1 MCWGVDYLSSSEALL
16 RLEGRQCSAAPHA
29 NSLRSTGS
37 LFLEPHTSWDGVTVY
52 LVAHS
57 WAWISILFTL
67 GLPANYTLTFCIYS
81 WDWSVAVEVRILSRA
96 RIETE
101 VGIFTSA
108 YIFMM
113 LLQAIS
119 VILFCPWETPQ
130 WTNWISDGG
139 ELSDCLVL
147 LLLFFCFFKGSKN
160 ESVWKVSFLLSRR
173 NCYSE
178 YHNPESGDLHFNSFL
193 SHTER
198 SDNWNLNVFVFSKV
212 GD

>member
-1 MCWGVDYLSSSEALL
+1 MCRGVDYLSSPEVLL
-16 RLEGRQCSAAPHA
+16 PLEGRWCSASHSD
-29 NSLRSTGS
+29 SLRITGS
-37 LFLEPHTSWDGVTVY
+37 VFLEPHTSYDGVTVY

-67 GLPANYTLTFCIYS
+67 WLPANYALTFCIYS
-81 WDWSVAVEVRILSRA
+81 WDWSVAVEVGILSRA
-96 RIETE
+96 GIETE
-101 VGIFTSA
+101 VGIFTNA
-108 YIFMM
+108 YIFVM

-139 ELSDCLVL
+139 KLSDCLVL
-147 LLLFFCFFKGSKN
+147 FGFVFLKRSKN
-160 ESVWKVSFLLSRR
+160 ESVWKVSFLLSRG
-173 NCYSE
+173 NYYSE
-178 YHNPESGDLHFNSFL
+178 YHSPESGDLHFNSFL

-212 GD
+212 RD